1 MFGIPPAA
9 ATAAAPAPA
18 PVAASAVTRGP
29 PAVPLSVAAAPASA
43 PVPTSIARHPASNT
57 NTNSSHVASAPSA
70 ADIAAANART
80 ASSAPPSAS
89 ISYARVVAPTQQ
101 QPAAQVKQAGAPPGV
116 PVSAAVQSGAAAEAV
131 AAAAAAAEVGRSF
144 FSTQPKYTLTPPIM
158 QQQQQPGAPVA
169 AGPGP
174 GPAGAVSRDTSTG
187 AQSTASGSTSSNA
200 FSAKKPLLFSP
211 DRGFSTTDQPQKHRK
226 ELPKG
231 KYMSPSD
238 VRYAR
243 IRLCE
248 PYPFSFIPF
257 LLFFIFIDNS
267 FLVLRSPCTCVRCA
281 DM

>member
-1 MFGIPPAA
+1 
-9 ATAAAPAPA
+9 
-18 PVAASAVTRGP
+18 
-29 PAVPLSVAAAPASA
+29 
-43 PVPTSIARHPASNT
+43 
-57 NTNSSHVASAPSA
+57 
-70 ADIAAANART
+70 
-80 ASSAPPSAS
+80 
-89 ISYARVVAPTQQ
+89 
-101 QPAAQVKQAGAPPGV
+101 
-116 PVSAAVQSGAAAEAV
+116 VSAAVQSGAAAEAV

-243 IRLCE
+243 IRLSE
-248 PYPFSFIPF
+248 PHPFSFILF